1 MYYMVFKITLCSHAY
16 FSQTG
21 VKIILILPKIIPF
34 KLVVTHMEVNTS
46 DAVIVWQMLFIVVH
60 AASQR

>member
-1 MYYMVFKITLCSHAY
+1 MLTL
-16 FSQTG
+16 
-21 VKIILILPKIIPF
+21 VKLVLNRIHFTHIIPF
-34 KLVVTHMEVNTS
+34 KLGVTHMEVNTS